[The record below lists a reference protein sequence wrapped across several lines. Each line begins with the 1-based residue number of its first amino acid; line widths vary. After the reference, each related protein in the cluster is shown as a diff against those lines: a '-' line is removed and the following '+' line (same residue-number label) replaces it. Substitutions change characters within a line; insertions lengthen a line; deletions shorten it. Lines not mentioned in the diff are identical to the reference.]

1 VAGLLARNLFMD
13 RTMAFSAAI
22 DARLQALTV
31 DEVNAA
37 IRKHLKP
44 GALTVIVAGDFAKAV
59 AAPAAP
65 AAAAG
70 AAAK

>member
-1 VAGLLARNLFMD
+1 MD
-13 RTMAFSAAI
+13 RTMQFSADI

-44 GALTVIVAGDFAKAV
+44 ESLSVYMAGDFAKAAAATP
-59 AAPAAP
+59 AAPASAQAP
-65 AAAAG
+65 AAAA
-70 AAAK
+70 AN

>member
-1 VAGLLARNLFMD
+1 MD
-13 RTMAFSAAI
+13 RTMQFSADI

-44 GALTVIVAGDFAKAV
+44 ESLSVYMAGDFAKA
-59 AAPAAP
+59 AAATPAVPASAQAP
-65 AAAAG
+65 AAAA
-70 AAAK
+70 AN